1 MLNLG
6 LFFLILYF
14 SSAFWNSTSESLFLK
29 NKGWKLIPCF
39 LVLKKM
45 RPKAERPQIICLKY
59 REFHPVVYF
68 ITENTWYKLYI
79 FHVLFMLPYSLTDC
93 MELSQLCQRQESS
106 QLHNELWSITYF
118 TPNLIYQPI
127 LLQLLKS
134 AFSIMFITQ
143 EHFNQ
148 TWLSDVTSE
157 TSGKSLTTSN
167 AVQRE
172 KNPKTTTTKCGAIV
186 HHFHDKWGKKE
197 QRRCSNKWFSIC
209 QPMT

>member
-1 MLNLG
+1 MLSG
-6 LFFLILYF
+6 F
-14 SSAFWNSTSESLFLK
+14 
-29 NKGWKLIPCF
+29 
-39 LVLKKM
+39 KKDEAQSW
-45 RPKAERPQIICLKY
+45 RAQIMCLKY
-59 REFHPVVYF
+59 RETHPAVYF
-68 ITENTWYKLYI
+68 TKENTWYKLYI
-79 FHVLFMLPYSLTDC
+79 AHVLFIPPCSLTDC
-93 MELSQLCQRQESS
+93 MELSQVCQRQESS

-127 LLQLLKS
+127 LLQLPKS

-157 TSGKSLTTSN
+157 TSAKSLTTSN
-167 AVQRE
+167 AVQS
-172 KNPKTTTTKCGAIV
+172 KKTPTTAKKGGAVV

-197 QRRCSNKWFSIC
+197 QRRSSNKWFSIC